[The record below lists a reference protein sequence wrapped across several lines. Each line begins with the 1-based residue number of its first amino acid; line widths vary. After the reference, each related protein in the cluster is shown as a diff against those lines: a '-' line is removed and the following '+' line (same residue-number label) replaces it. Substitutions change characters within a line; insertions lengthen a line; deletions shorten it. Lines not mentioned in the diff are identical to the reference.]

1 MAGRRELSSASTI
14 GQDSAGPRRRS
25 RLPAPPPHPDSSPAT
40 FTPLQQLPSEERV
53 LALASLPRCLH
64 CQRFTSRPLT
74 LSILQTTTPRPELRG
89 TETPAPS
96 TQPVSTF
103 FCLVACS
110 PGPILP
116 SCWLWHRLLWKKQ
129 RHGPDDARALVLV
142 LLHCSTILAGLWE
155 CRLSPVAPMCCLLLL
170 VGRSTGGKPAERAN
184 GRTGSRLCGRRASK
198 LLAHFGC
205 LAPVPQGKKTCFPH
219 SAPDDGFPIARSC
232 ATINLIPS
240 SIAVT
245 GRASA
250 AASIPSPRAPRTSHC
265 HACPQLT
272 SISPTL
278 HCAPL
283 RMRQAAPVSTPADL
297 KFGARL

>member
-1 MAGRRELSSASTI
+1 M
-14 GQDSAGPRRRS
+14 D
-25 RLPAPPPHPDSSPAT
+25 
-40 FTPLQQLPSEERV
+40 
-53 LALASLPRCLH
+53 
-64 CQRFTSRPLT
+64 
-74 LSILQTTTPRPELRG
+74 QTTRG
-89 TETPAPS
+89 RWCSCCCTAARSWPAS
-96 TQPVSTF
+96 GS
-103 FCLVACS
+103 VACR
-110 PGPILP
+110 P
-116 SCWLWHRLLWKKQ
+116 
-129 RHGPDDARALVLV
+129 
-142 LLHCSTILAGLWE
+142 
-155 CRLSPVAPMCCLLLL
+155 SPVAPRCCLLLL

-297 KFGARL
+297 KIWHTPLGQESTRCRTGRFRPASRRYRCSRGSISTSTRTPPSPTATPATSSQYLISLYPFVSAHRPSPAHKHTHRHTHTHASHHPCRSLPPPEPPPPIYVPHVLLPPGTSSCKHGPDVKGPRGRTQEKKH